1 MPPIVQPGAVHVRV
15 ADVDATAALA
25 PPPARWMSAQEARR
39 LGELRAGPRAAQ
51 FVAGRWLARALLA
64 QACGGAWQDW
74 SLDAAPDGPPRA
86 SGPVPAHVSIS
97 HSGGLVACAAGHAPL
112 GLDLE
117 CVRPRRGLDALI
129 GAVSSAAERAAMPA
143 LLAADEAARLAA
155 FFELWTLKEAWL
167 KRAGGA
173 LFQTML
179 GHAVAVSPAVSPAVS
194 AAISPDG
201 GAGHAAN
208 ACTWQH
214 GGAMLALCAGPPPA
228 LAGAMLALCAGP
240 PPALA
245 GALPAGLRYWR
256 LAAAQAA

>member
-179 GHAVAVSPAVSPAVS
+179 GHVAAVSPAVSPAVS

-228 LAGAMLALCAGP
+228 LAGV
-240 PPALA
+240 
-245 GALPAGLRYWR
+245 LPAGLRYWR